1 MGAPYIYN
9 ISSLRVNG
17 KQMNVKLLVT
27 SRIRRTRAEKGKVC
41 EFRRVCLHKKII
53 SQECGS
59 SDFRYKNLKFKE
71 LKINIEVE
79 EIHPTTGIKNAGM
92 EIKWFKDLYS
102 NIQKLL

>member
-1 MGAPYIYN
+1 MSSSWSYPEYAERELRKEKFVNLEEVAYI
-9 ISSLRVNG
+9 
-17 KQMNVKLLVT
+17 KP
-27 SRIRRTRAEKGKVC
+27 
-41 EFRRVCLHKKII
+41 II
-53 SQECGS
+53 CQECGS

-71 LKINIEVE
+71 LKITIEVE